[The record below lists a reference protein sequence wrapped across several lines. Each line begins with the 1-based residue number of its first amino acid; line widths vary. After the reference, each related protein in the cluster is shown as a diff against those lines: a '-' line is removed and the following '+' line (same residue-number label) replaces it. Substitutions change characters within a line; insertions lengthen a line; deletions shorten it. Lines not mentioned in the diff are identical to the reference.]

1 MVVSGG
7 METHKGCSG
16 AIVFAA
22 GAGQAQKVQAA
33 KCTLYQPFRT
43 ISLI

>member
-22 GAGQAQKVQAA
+22 EAVRARKVHAA
-33 KCTLYQPFRT
+33 KCTLYRPFRT
-43 ISLI
+43 IGLI